1 MICTILA
8 MTAAA
13 CLAVMQVRAE
23 AKELATVH
31 VKRADAKLSRAKTKE
46 DIRQV
51 KDLFFSAQRL
61 HFTEEAAAGLKL
73 TEELQLSVD
82 HLLSGGGGGGGGGA
96 LVGAEKEKGGHRQ
109 LRKTLSSED
118 AGSVSGHEW
127 GGGRGALTS
136 SADGMQ
142 KIDRRPVSTTP
153 ARYLARSFN
162 LFLFEHLVKHCLSG
176 GCADRLPATRAA
188 AAGTAALA
196 RAARSGQRAGAPRRQ
211 SSVGRL
217 SSPSQARS
225 PRLARPWSRRSW
237 RADRPKDVSA
247 TLI

>member
-13 CLAVMQVRAE
+13 SLAVMQVRAE

-82 HLLSGGGGGGGGGA
+82 HLLGSHHPTALGLAVASIIIMTITTLVSNRWRRRRWGA
-96 LVGAEKEKGGHRQ
+96 
-109 LRKTLSSED
+109 
-118 AGSVSGHEW
+118 
-127 GGGRGALTS
+127 GGRGEGEGRA
-136 SADGMQ
+136 
-142 KIDRRPVSTTP
+142 P
-153 ARYLARSFN
+153 
-162 LFLFEHLVKHCLSG
+162 
-176 GCADRLPATRAA
+176 AA
-188 AAGTAALA
+188 AQDAVVRG
-196 RAARSGQRAGAPRRQ
+196 RGQRE
-211 SSVGRL
+211 
-217 SSPSQARS
+217 
-225 PRLARPWSRRSW
+225 RP
-237 RADRPKDVSA
+237 
-247 TLI
+247 

>member
-1 MICTILA
+1 MIFAILA

-82 HLLSGGGGGGGGGA
+82 HLLGSYHPTVFGLA
-96 LVGAEKEKGGHRQ
+96 VA
-109 LRKTLSSED
+109 SS
-118 AGSVSGHEW
+118 
-127 GGGRGALTS
+127 
-136 SADGMQ
+136 
-142 KIDRRPVSTTP
+142 
-153 ARYLARSFN
+153 
-162 LFLFEHLVKHCLSG
+162 
-176 GCADRLPATRAA
+176 
-188 AAGTAALA
+188 
-196 RAARSGQRAGAPRRQ
+196 
-211 SSVGRL
+211 
-217 SSPSQARS
+217 
-225 PRLARPWSRRSW
+225 
-237 RADRPKDVSA
+237 
-247 TLI
+247 